1 MAHDS
6 VCRATIRSV
15 ATILLVLA
23 AFLPG
28 CQQEP
33 FDSGTGQSGDSG
45 GENSSPAEAPAAS
58 PRAEILTASLEEPQ
72 EEPRPVPVR
81 EEKPAAKPAPETETG
96 EKKKHTNRLA
106 RETSPYLLMHKHN
119 PVNWY
124 PWGPEAFEKA
134 KKEDKPIFLSI
145 GYSSCYWC
153 HVMERLVFENEKI
166 AKYMNENFVNIKV
179 DREERPDVDD
189 IYMTSLQVYFSLAGS
204 RQGGGWPLSMFLT
217 PDGKPIAGGTYFPP
231 EAKDG
236 RASFPEISTRIVE
249 VWKTRR
255 KDVEDGAA
263 TVARIVK
270 QEMKPAFSLEKV
282 EISHELVETVTKSV
296 VQSHDPEYGGLDFR
310 LDRPNSPKFPV
321 PTKLSLLQYE
331 LKSHDKSKETELAL
345 YSTLDAMA
353 AGGIRDHLGGGFH
366 RYSTDRKWLVPHF
379 EKMLYDNAQ
388 LAGVYTEAWR
398 ATKNDNYRVVAE
410 EILGYVLTSMR
421 EPNGPFH
428 SALDAETNEIE
439 GEYYVWSKEEVDKL
453 LGPAAPLFLR
463 AYGFEEPNDFE
474 HGFVIHLPR
483 PLATVMANERIPP
496 KEMATRLYDA
506 KRRLL
511 EARRK
516 RETPLKDDKILT
528 SWNGLM
534 ISSMARAGMLFN
546 KSEYITAAEDAAMFI
561 VKNMRDKEGR
571 MLRTFRADT
580 AKLNA
585 YLDDY
590 AFFVEGLL
598 VLHEATRNPS
608 DPERG
613 QRWLNAA
620 RRLTDD
626 QIKMFWDEKGG
637 AFFFTSH
644 HHEELLARTKNAWDS
659 VLPSGNSVS
668 VRNLVR
674 LASLTG
680 DKSYRDRAKEILDLF
695 APAMKKNPRGMTNM
709 ALAMSEY
716 LDDADFRPLID
727 KTPRR
732 NLPEGTPPKPPE
744 PGPTTPPVTKPATP
758 GDPKPATKDKITSQ
772 AFLSTPKLVPG
783 KATRIAF
790 VLKVAEG
797 WHINPNPVDRDE
809 AIATSVSVTSKLG
822 TKLAK
827 ISYPTPTEH
836 TVDGE
841 VLLIYEGEVKIFAD
855 LEVPAKAT
863 GRETLQLNIEYQACT
878 DRFCDRPRTVS
889 FSTEIDIAKPGETVT
904 LQNEAVFKD
913 DDKLNP

>member
-1 MAHDS
+1 MITRPFAF
-6 VCRATIRSV
+6 A
-15 ATILLVLA
+15 ILLMLA
-23 AFLPG
+23 LLFG

-33 FDSGTGQSGDSG
+33 FDGVTDAGGKSDNSVGSANEDTG
-45 GENSSPAEAPAAS
+45 A

-72 EEPRPVPVR
+72 DSTE
-81 EEKPAAKPAPETETG
+81 PAPARDSKPETRPASKRKEG
-96 EKKKHTNRLA
+96 SKKKHTNRLA
-106 RETSPYLLMHKHN
+106 RETSPYLLMHKNN

-134 KKEDKPIFLSI
+134 KKEDKVIFLSI

-189 IYMTSLQVYFSLAGS
+189 IYMTSLQVYFRLAGS

-231 EAKDG
+231 EAKEG

-255 KDVEDGAA
+255 KDVEEGAA
-263 TVARIVK
+263 TIARIVK
-270 QEMKPAFSLEKV
+270 TEMKPAFSLEKA
-282 EISHELVETVTKSV
+282 EIHHELVETVTKSV

-331 LKSHDKSKETELAL
+331 LKEHDTSKETELAL

-388 LAGVYTEAWR
+388 LAGVYAEAWR
-398 ATKNDNYRVVAE
+398 ATRNDNYRIVAE
-410 EILGYVLTSMR
+410 EILGYVLSDMR
-421 EPNGPFH
+421 ESNGPFH

-439 GEYYVWSKEEVDKL
+439 GEYYVWSKAEVEKI

-474 HGFVIHLPR
+474 HGFVVHLPR
-483 PLATVMANERIPP
+483 RLAKVMADERIPP

-511 EARRK
+511 EARGK
-516 RETPLKDDKILT
+516 RESPFKDDKILT

-534 ISSMARAGMLFN
+534 ISSMARAGMLFS

-571 MLRTFRADT
+571 LLRTYRADT

-626 QIKMFWDEKGG
+626 QIKMFWDETAGG
-637 AFFFTSH
+637 FYFTSH

-668 VRNLVR
+668 VRNLIR

-680 DKSYRDRAKEILDLF
+680 DMSYRDRAKQILDLF

-709 ALAMSEY
+709 ALAMSEF
-716 LDDADFRPLID
+716 LDDPDFRPLID
-727 KTPRR
+727 KAPRR
-732 NLPEGTPPKPPE
+732 NLPEGTPPKRTPTKLPETRPGTPDSNANPPA
-744 PGPTTPPVTKPATP
+744 K
-758 GDPKPATKDKITSQ
+758 KDKIKSQ
-772 AFLSTPKLVPG
+772 AFLSAPKLVPG
-783 KATRIAF
+783 KSTRIAF
-790 VLKVAEG
+790 VLKVDPG
-797 WHINPNPVDRDE
+797 WHINPNPADRDE
-809 AIATSVSVTSKLG
+809 AIPTSVSVTSKLG
-822 TKLAK
+822 TKLTN
-827 ISYPTPTEH
+827 ISYPAPKEH
-836 TVDGE
+836 IVDGE
-841 VLLIYEGEVKIFAD
+841 VMQIYEGEVKIFAD
-855 LEVPAKAT
+855 LAVPAKAT
-863 GRETLQLNIEYQACT
+863 GQETLQLNIEYQACT

-889 FSTEIDIAKPGETVT
+889 FATEIAIAKSGETLA
-904 LQNEAVFKD
+904 LQNETVFKG

>member
-1 MAHDS
+1 MTTRPPFAF
-6 VCRATIRSV
+6 A
-15 ATILLVLA
+15 ILLMLTPL
-23 AFLPG
+23 FG

-33 FDSGTGQSGDSG
+33 FDGATDAG
-45 GENSSPAEAPAAS
+45 GENGNPAGSADEDTGA

-72 EEPRPVPVR
+72 DRTE
-81 EEKPAAKPAPETETG
+81 PAPAQDIKPETKSAPEAK
-96 EKKKHTNRLA
+96 ESSKKKHTNRLA
-106 RETSPYLLMHKHN
+106 RETSPYLLMHKNN

-134 KKEDKPIFLSI
+134 KKEDKVIFLSI

-231 EAKDG
+231 EAKEG

-263 TVARIVK
+263 TIARIVK
-270 QEMKPAFSLEKV
+270 TEMKPAFSLEKA
-282 EISHELVETVTKSV
+282 EINHELVETVTKSV

-331 LKSHDKSKETELAL
+331 LKEHDKSKETELAL

-388 LAGVYTEAWR
+388 LAGVYVEAWR
-398 ATKNDNYRVVAE
+398 ATKNDNYRIVAE
-410 EILGYVLTSMR
+410 EILGYVLSDMR

-439 GEYYVWSKEEVDKL
+439 GEYYVWSKEEVEKI

-474 HGFVIHLPR
+474 HGFVVHLPR
-483 PLATVMANERIPP
+483 PLAKVMADERIPP

-511 EARRK
+511 EARGK
-516 RETPLKDDKILT
+516 RESPFKDDKILT

-534 ISSMARAGMLFN
+534 ISSMARAGMLFS

-571 MLRTFRADT
+571 LLRTYRADT

-626 QIKMFWDEKGG
+626 QIKMFWDEAAGG
-637 AFFFTSH
+637 FYFTSH

-668 VRNLVR
+668 VRNLIR

-680 DKSYRDRAKEILDLF
+680 DKSYRDRAKQILDLF

-716 LDDADFRPLID
+716 LDDPDFRPLID
-727 KTPRR
+727 KAPRR
-732 NLPEGTPPKPPE
+732 NLPEGTPPKPAPTKPPE
-744 PGPTTPPVTKPATP
+744 TKPATP
-758 GDPKPATKDKITSQ
+758 DSKPKPAAKKDKIKSQ
-772 AFLSTPKLVPG
+772 AFLSTPKLMPG
-783 KATRIAF
+783 KSTRIAF
-790 VLKVAEG
+790 VLKVDPG
-797 WHINPNPVDRDE
+797 WHINPNPADRDE
-809 AIATSVSVTSKLG
+809 AIPTSVSVTSKLG
-822 TKLAK
+822 TKLTN
-827 ISYPTPTEH
+827 ISYPAPKEH
-836 TVDGE
+836 IVDGE
-841 VLLIYEGEVKIFAD
+841 VMQIYEGEVKIFAD
-855 LEVPAKAT
+855 LAVPAKAT
-863 GRETLQLNIEYQACT
+863 GQETLQLNIEYQACT
-878 DRFCDRPRTVS
+878 DKFCDRPRTVS
-889 FSTEIDIAKPGETVT
+889 FATEIEIAKPGETLA
-904 LQNEAVFKD
+904 LQNETVFKD